1 MTNLIIFQCKI
12 PLLWKIKIFK
22 PNIHN
27 SGNTG
32 VRDFMCNNGFM
43 QRNIDNYMTVRK
55 DTASGKVGDDNST
68 GNKCGYKKEPAKL
81 HDNGNCHERQAVRNR

>member
-1 MTNLIIFQCKI
+1 
-12 PLLWKIKIFK
+12 
-22 PNIHN
+22 
-27 SGNTG
+27 
-32 VRDFMCNNGFM
+32 MCDNGFTKM
-43 QRNIDNYMTVRK
+43 NIDNVLWLCHRFMTVRK

>member
-1 MTNLIIFQCKI
+1 MTNLTTFQSKI

-22 PNIHN
+22 PNFHN

-32 VRDFMCNNGFM
+32 ERDFICDNGFI

-55 DTASGKVGDDNST
+55 DTASGETGDDNFT
-68 GNKCGYKKEPAKL
+68 GNKRGYKKEPAKL
-81 HDNGNCHERQAVRNR
+81 HENAIRH